1 FAWVFGGGL
10 RPGWAADALAASANG
25 SRIAVGAF
33 YSRSHVNPGPEQ
45 SDQVVV
51 INTRTGAQR
60 TWRGGS
66 FARRYNFFRVV
77 SLSWAGDRKL
87 AVLGQWCRA
96 VDPNPGGEG
105 CSRGQRQVQLRAI
118 NSAGLG
124 GGSVLDGRLLLRQ
137 APRTF

>member
-33 YSRSHVNPGPEQ
+33 YYHSHVNPGPEQ

-60 TWRGGS
+60 TWRGGAPAGRDNLFPVAS
-66 FARRYNFFRVV
+66 PSRARHPQP
-77 SLSWAGDRKL
+77 A
-87 AVLGQWCRA
+87 
-96 VDPNPGGEG
+96 
-105 CSRGQRQVQLRAI
+105 
-118 NSAGLG
+118 
-124 GGSVLDGRLLLRQ
+124 LLRPLGP
-137 APRTF
+137 AVRPHPRRAGRP